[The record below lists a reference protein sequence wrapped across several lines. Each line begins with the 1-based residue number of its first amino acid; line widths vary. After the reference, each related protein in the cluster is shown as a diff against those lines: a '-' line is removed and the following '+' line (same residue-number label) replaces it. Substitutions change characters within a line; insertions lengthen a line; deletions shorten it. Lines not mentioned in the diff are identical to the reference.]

1 MLQTWEC
8 HDGIFG
14 FPDERDLEPGVL
26 GEDAVH
32 VFMRGHCHS
41 FAEAVCRLLPSAELV
56 LAYDVNDEAGGAEVG
71 EAHVLVLVDGR
82 YLDARGWVDE
92 VDEECQRDVESYW
105 DRVRRIEREGWLED
119 SDGWFDLRVDE
130 ALPFVLTLLDRV
142 GLKVDF
148 HRRLLAEMLKELD

>member
-1 MLQTWEC
+1 MLQSWEC

-26 GEDAVH
+26 DEDAVH

-41 FAEAVCRLLPSAELV
+41 FAEAVRRLLPSAELV

-71 EAHVLVLVDGR
+71 EAHVLVRVGGR

-92 VDEECQRDVESYW
+92 VDERSQRDVESCW
-105 DRVRRIEREGWLED
+105 DRVTSIEREGWLEG

-130 ALPFVLTLLDRV
+130 ALPFALALLDQV
-142 GLKVDF
+142 GLKIDF
-148 HRRLLAEMLKELD
+148 DQRLLAEMLKEVD